1 VHALRGA
8 RPARTPPEVPPPR
21 IAPLEGLALERI
33 HSFEQRLC
41 TATRGDV
48 MDRINGV
55 TGECFNA
62 LAQVRQL
69 DEAALPAPDAL
80 HRKLRGFV
88 DAMMQR
94 AAQAGF
100 SREDVNDIAYAIV
113 ALADEVAQGKSEAL
127 RQYWGGQQLQ
137 LQYFQENVAGEGFFT
152 RLETLKRDPRR
163 HEVLRVYALAL
174 LFGFQGRYRVRG
186 GELELMNLQDEL
198 QRLLARSREHE
209 SETLSPQGEPPEVAR
224 AGRGGKA
231 FVLYAAGGVVAA
243 ALLLVLG
250 LRVWLGSS
258 VSSVVERI
266 SAANLP

>member
-1 VHALRGA
+1 
-8 RPARTPPEVPPPR
+8 
-21 IAPLEGLALERI
+21 
-33 HSFEQRLC
+33 
-41 TATRGDV
+41 

-55 TGECFNA
+55 TGGCFNA
-62 LAQVRQL
+62 LAQLRQL
-69 DEAALPAPDAL
+69 DEGALPPPEAL
-80 HRKLRGFV
+80 HHKLRGFI
-88 DAMMQR
+88 DGMMQR

-100 SREDVNDIAYAIV
+100 SREDVNDIAYAVV
-113 ALADEVAQGKSEAL
+113 ALADELAQSKSEAL
-127 RQYWGGQQLQ
+127 RQFWGGQQLQ
-137 LQYFQENVAGEGFFT
+137 LLYFQENVAGEGFFT

-198 QRLLARSREHE
+198 HRLLARSREHE
-209 SETLSPQGEPPEVAR
+209 SETLSPQGEPPELAR

-231 FVLYAAGGVVAA
+231 IVLYVAGGVAA
-243 ALLLVLG
+243 AAIALVVV
-250 LRVWLGSS
+250 LRIWLGSS

>member
-1 VHALRGA
+1 
-8 RPARTPPEVPPPR
+8 
-21 IAPLEGLALERI
+21 
-33 HSFEQRLC
+33 
-41 TATRGDV
+41 

-62 LAQVRQL
+62 LAQLRQL
-69 DEAALPAPDAL
+69 DETALPAPEAL
-80 HRKLRGFV
+80 HRKMRGFV

-100 SREDVNDIAYAIV
+100 SREDVNDIAYAVV
-113 ALADEVAQGKSEAL
+113 ALADEVALSKSEAL
-127 RQYWGGQQLQ
+127 RQFWTGQQLQ
-137 LQYFQENVAGEGFFT
+137 LLYFQENVAGEGFFT
-152 RLETLKRDPRR
+152 RLDTLRRDPRR

-198 QRLLARSREHE
+198 QRTLARAREHE
-209 SETLSPQGEPPEVAR
+209 NETLSPQGEPPEVTR
-224 AGRGGKA
+224 AGRGGKSLL
-231 FVLYAAGGVVAA
+231 LYGAAGAIAA
-243 ALLLVLG
+243 ALALVLV
-250 LRVWLGSS
+250 LRIWLGSS

>member
-1 VHALRGA
+1 
-8 RPARTPPEVPPPR
+8 
-21 IAPLEGLALERI
+21 
-33 HSFEQRLC
+33 
-41 TATRGDV
+41 

-62 LAQVRQL
+62 LAQLRQL

-80 HRKLRGFV
+80 HRKMRGFV

-113 ALADEVAQGKSEAL
+113 ALADEVALSKSETI
-127 RQYWGGQQLQ
+127 RQFWVGQQLQ
-137 LQYFQENVAGEGFFT
+137 LLYFQENVAGEGFFT
-152 RLETLKRDPRR
+152 RLEGIRRDPRR
-163 HEVLRVYALAL
+163 HEVLRVYTLAL

-186 GELELMNLQDEL
+186 GELELMNLLDDL
-198 QRLLARSREHE
+198 QRSLARSREHE

-224 AGRGGKA
+224 AGRGGNR
-231 FVLYAAGGVVAA
+231 VLLYAAGGTVAA
-243 ALLLVLG
+243 ALALVLV
-250 LRVWLGSS
+250 LRIWLGSS
-258 VSSVVERI
+258 VSSVVEKI